1 MTACE
6 YLVRYGRLGDFGRF
20 RAEPALPCTRGQRV
34 VVRTHRGLELGE
46 VLQPALAGHAQFLP
60 NTTVGA
66 LVRHATPEDESREQA
81 HAERA
86 RTLLERAAALTQ
98 AFAFL
103 DAELLLDGQ
112 RAVLHHLTLQATDPR
127 ELVSTLAR
135 EFEVV
140 VELVDLT
147 APREESGCGSCG
159 SGGGCGTCGSGGCGS
174 CGDDSASQEHFAA
187 LRDEMD
193 RRRTALL

>member
-6 YLVRYGRLGDFGRF
+6 YLVRFGSLGDFGRF

-34 VVRTHRGLELGE
+34 VVRTYRGLELGE
-46 VLQPALAGHAQFLP
+46 VLRPAAEGHAQFLP

-66 LVRHATPEDESREQA
+66 LVRHATAVDEAREQEYA
-81 HAERA
+81 ARA
-86 RTLLERAAALTQ
+86 RTLLDRAAALTEN
-98 AFAFL
+98 FAFL
-103 DAELLLDGQ
+103 DAELLLDGK
-112 RAVLHHLTLQATDPR
+112 RAVLHHLTLRPTDPR
-127 ELVSTLAR
+127 DLVSTLAR
-135 EFEVV
+135 EFDVV
-140 VELVDLT
+140 VELLDLT

-159 SGGGCGTCGSGGCGS
+159 SGEGCGSCGSGGCGS

-193 RRRTALL
+193 RRRTSLL